1 MKTIIKW
8 TGGKTQEIKDFINH
22 IPKTYDRY
30 IEPFAGGLAF
40 YFYLENKKSIVND
53 INFELVS
60 LYKILNNN
68 KKRNILIEELNIINK
83 QRVYLN
89 DFCEN
94 NKENLFNIFNNKKDI
109 NFFNNLKCFLKD
121 DNLFKK
127 LIIDSIKDKIKR
139 IKVIETKS
147 NINFNID
154 EIKNHIITALQSAL
168 YFYTRKIYNDGLVNE
183 NELVYYVAN
192 WYYVREFCYASM
204 FRFSKSGKFNVPYGG
219 IGYNSKD
226 FGNKIDYLKDEK
238 LIKLLE
244 TTEINNLDFEDLFKK
259 YDFFN
264 KDDFLFLDP
273 PYDSEFS
280 QYNKE
285 NDFDK
290 KEQIRLRDNL
300 LKVKCK
306 IMVVIKET
314 DFIYDLYKDNF
325 FINKFDKKYLTNMNN
340 RNNKDCQH
348 LIITNYERL

>member
-8 TGGKTQEIKDFINH
+8 TGGKTQEIKDFINYT
-22 IPKTYDRY
+22 PKQYERY

-40 YFYLENKKSIVND
+40 YFYLENKNSIIND
-53 INFELVS
+53 INFELIS
-60 LYKILNNN
+60 LYKILNNEKSRN
-68 KKRNILIEELNIINK
+68 KLIEELNIINK
-83 QRVYLN
+83 QRMYLN
-89 DFCEN
+89 EFCEKN
-94 NKENLFNIFNNKKDI
+94 IENLIDIFNN
-109 NFFNNLKCFLKD
+109 NLMFFNDLECFLKD
-121 DNLFKK
+121 EKTFQNL
-127 LIIDSIKDKIKR
+127 IQASIKDKIKR
-139 IKVIETKS
+139 IKAIEKKS
-147 NINFNID
+147 NIKFNTN
-154 EIKNHIITALQSAL
+154 EIKNHIITALQSSL
-168 YFYTRKIYNDGLVNE
+168 YFYTRKIYNDGLINE
-183 NELVYYVAN
+183 KELVYYIAN

-226 FGNKIDYLKDEK
+226 FGNKINYLKDDK

-244 TTEINNLDFEDLFKK
+244 TTEINNLDFEVLFKK
-259 YDFFN
+259 YNFFN
-264 KDDFLFLDP
+264 KNDFIFLDP

-306 IMVVIKET
+306 FMVVIKET

-348 LIITNYERL
+348 LIITNYEMEKI